1 MTSRQPES
9 LQAYNASV
17 WGAYV
22 ITPSDTTVLVPITR
36 AVYVGAGGALS
47 VRMLDGNTVIFT
59 NVQSGSVLPI
69 QIDMVTA
76 ANTSAS
82 ALLGLY

>member
-9 LQAYNASV
+9 LQAYNASI
-17 WGAYV
+17 WGAYA

-69 QIDMVTA
+69 QIDMVTLT
-76 ANTSAS
+76 NTSAS